1 MATVKEKGVTDED
14 QMIVEV
20 VKEHGMAK
28 RRLACLRTKE
38 DKLVRAAQAV
48 IRAFDSKEEQWPA
61 DVEWPTPDEMSQLM
75 SELNQTRERIT
86 ELEDRRKELGID

>member
-1 MATVKEKGVTDED
+1 MTDED
-14 QMIVEV
+14 QMIAET
-20 VKEHGMAK
+20 VKEHREAK
-28 RRLACLRTKE
+28 RRLACLETNK

-61 DVEWPTPDEMSQLM
+61 DVEWPTPDELSQLL
-75 SELNQTRERIT
+75 SDLNQTRRRIQ